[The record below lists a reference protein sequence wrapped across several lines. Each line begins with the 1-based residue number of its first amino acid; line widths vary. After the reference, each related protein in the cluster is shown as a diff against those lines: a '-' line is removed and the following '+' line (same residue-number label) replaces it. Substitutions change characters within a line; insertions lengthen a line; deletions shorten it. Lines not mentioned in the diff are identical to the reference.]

1 MDDFISKQKKQSPPK
16 PSNATEKQK
25 KMAAELGLD
34 EDFAITD
41 DEEDILDDFISKQ
54 KKPKSSKC
62 AVTEKQRKIASDL
75 GLDDDLDIED
85 LIGEIEAD
93 DEAEADKSFDWG
105 SDNEADKGGAVEAVN
120 DSEVEK
126 MAGNKIGDHERK
138 KQQQE
143 TAAVKNDFS
152 LFSSSLHAKK
162 SFAKPAS
169 LPPLRGKPGSLPP
182 LQGIRKPKF

>member
-1 MDDFISKQKKQSPPK
+1 
-16 PSNATEKQK
+16 
-25 KMAAELGLD
+25 MAAELGLD

-54 KKPKSSKC
+54 KKPKSSKS

-105 SDNEADKGGAVEAVN
+105 TGDTDVCEANINESGAGRNEPEQCS
-120 DSEVEK
+120 SE
-126 MAGNKIGDHERK
+126 
-138 KQQQE
+138 
-143 TAAVKNDFS
+143 
-152 LFSSSLHAKK
+152 
-162 SFAKPAS
+162 S
-169 LPPLRGKPGSLPP
+169 LPKSKDLQSLNTCSPPLSLSQSFERNSLLPPIRARPGSLPP
-182 LQGIRKPKF
+182 LIGAKKPKF